1 MGMAMKCLIE
11 ADFPDSAAARAARKS
26 LGHEGAAG
34 GRSSAKL
41 HDGGKT
47 LTISI
52 EAQDAVALRAAANAY
67 LRALAIFGDVEKDDA
82 FHKALRGRHMK
93 QERGGRL

>member
-1 MGMAMKCLIE
+1 MKCLIE
-11 ADFPDSAAARAARKS
+11 AGFPDAASARAAMKA

-34 GRSSAKL
+34 GRSSATL
-41 HDGGKT
+41 CDSGKT

-67 LRALAIFGDVEKDDA
+67 LRALAVFEGIDKFVCQGKSEGFTTNEK
-82 FHKALRGRHMK
+82 K
-93 QERGGRL
+93 